1 MKPVTSQHFPAH
13 KHTRTLPA
21 SNAARMACLVLAVIV
36 ALAQPI
42 QAQNEPPDTQQI
54 RTELGKVV
62 TDLRAAMAQLARI
75 EAEAATLPKTF
86 TAGGQ
91 TQNRWNQL
99 NGEKERW
106 TTEQNNALERYD
118 QLVVRSEPLPSGNA
132 AIADLL
138 TICTQL
144 LARNDV
150 MLKTAQSKLSGIER
164 TLRSGPSTFAKGNEI
179 EVWQTQLNRERDYWT
194 GNLAT
199 LGKEHEKLAAQF
211 ATLKVRRTAQAAPNT
226 PGLSFPA
233 PAPAVGAAIP
243 ASAPAVGTAIPASVP
258 SVPANDKTFALLD
271 DLVKAIRAWQQYMK
285 EGNEVE
291 ATIQSD
297 KINNSLLYKELRGS
311 SREIGYWRQAPEEAL
326 AALAKYR
333 ADYPAL
339 RAKHDKKHALEVAIA
354 ARRKEEA
361 DKESAERRRVD
372 EEKAKASALQEAAAA
387 ASVSDKPPYDFTF
400 GHLPFGLE
408 KEDVVRLLEKRPEID
423 KAIPIKGVVGSKLYG
438 DIDAIG
444 RTCATGLFSARHL
457 PPRTDSCFSF
467 HPNLTANKSYL
478 LPVSPS
484 GSKEKVHL
492 GSFSAHF
499 YRTSPISTQY
509 FLFAVNRQYNSASV
523 ESKLYSSSFDS
534 VRTLLTKEVGSE
546 SVAIDYTTQKDK
558 ELKGAIWELPDY
570 WVWLVME
577 KTVLASTFDNG
588 ASTARD
594 FWKIGYIH
602 KPGLTKYLRSIESAK
617 APNQSDF
624 DILNV
629 MVLVSLS
636 GKTDKETSADAERLL
651 RSVQRLRQEE
661 RGNNQ

>member
-1 MKPVTSQHFPAH
+1 
-13 KHTRTLPA
+13 
-21 SNAARMACLVLAVIV
+21 MACLVLAVIV

-75 EAEAATLPKTF
+75 EAEAAALPKTF

-144 LARNDV
+144 IARNDV

-194 GNLAT
+194 GNLAM

-243 ASAPAVGTAIPASVP
+243 ASVP
-258 SVPANDKTFALLD
+258 SVPANDKTFTLLD
-271 DLVKAIRAWQQYMK
+271 DFVKAIKDWQQYKK
-285 EGNEVE
+285 EGNKVE
-291 ATIQSD
+291 ATIQFD
-297 KINNSLLYKELRGS
+297 KLKKLVRTEFPYESLASYEGMPLSYNKGLWQIR
-311 SREIGYWRQAPEEAL
+311 PEKVL

-333 ADYPAL
+333 ADYPVLMVAGDKERAL
-339 RAKHDKKHALEVAIA
+339 KAAIA

-361 DKESAERRRVD
+361 DKE
-372 EEKAKASALQEAAAA
+372 EEMAKAKAMTPEGLAQAKMNAEKEAAKK
-387 ASVSDKPPYDFTF
+387 KPIRSLEDAVAVVNGKLF
-400 GHLPFGLE
+400 GGSAE
-408 KEDVVRLLEKRPEID
+408 YKVG
-423 KAIPIKGVVGSKLYG
+423 KA
-438 DIDAIG
+438 
-444 RTCATGLFSARHL
+444 
-457 PPRTDSCFSF
+457 
-467 HPNLTANKSYL
+467 
-478 LPVSPS
+478 
-484 GSKEKVHL
+484 
-492 GSFSAHF
+492 
-499 YRTSPISTQY
+499 
-509 FLFAVNRQYNSASV
+509 
-523 ESKLYSSSFDS
+523 
-534 VRTLLTKEVGSE
+534 
-546 SVAIDYTTQKDK
+546 
-558 ELKGAIWELPDY
+558 
-570 WVWLVME
+570 M
-577 KTVLASTFDNG
+577 
-588 ASTARD
+588 
-594 FWKIGYIH
+594 
-602 KPGLTKYLRSIESAK
+602 
-617 APNQSDF
+617 
-624 DILNV
+624 
-629 MVLVSLS
+629 VSLGGVTPRNTTLYPVRFENGRDAYFFKDEFDEWS
-636 GKTDKETSADAERLL
+636 FYEKGDGSINLVKTFR
-651 RSVQRLRQEE
+651 
-661 RGNNQ
+661 

>member
-144 LARNDV
+144 IARNDV

-271 DLVKAIRAWQQYMK
+271 DLVKAIRAWQHYMK

-372 EEKAKASALQEAAAA
+372 EEKAKASAPQREAQMKKEAEENAARMEA
-387 ASVSDKPPYDFTF
+387 KKKPIRSLEDAVAVVNGKLF
-400 GHLPFGLE
+400 GGSAE
-408 KEDVVRLLEKRPEID
+408 YKVGKE
-423 KAIPIKGVVGSKLYG
+423 
-438 DIDAIG
+438 
-444 RTCATGLFSARHL
+444 
-457 PPRTDSCFSF
+457 
-467 HPNLTANKSYL
+467 
-478 LPVSPS
+478 
-484 GSKEKVHL
+484 
-492 GSFSAHF
+492 
-499 YRTSPISTQY
+499 
-509 FLFAVNRQYNSASV
+509 
-523 ESKLYSSSFDS
+523 
-534 VRTLLTKEVGSE
+534 
-546 SVAIDYTTQKDK
+546 
-558 ELKGAIWELPDY
+558 
-570 WVWLVME
+570 M
-577 KTVLASTFDNG
+577 
-588 ASTARD
+588 
-594 FWKIGYIH
+594 
-602 KPGLTKYLRSIESAK
+602 
-617 APNQSDF
+617 
-624 DILNV
+624 
-629 MVLVSLS
+629 VSLGGVTPKNTTLYPVRFRNGRDAYFFKDEFDEWS
-636 GKTDKETSADAERLL
+636 FYEKGTSLIIRVKTF
-651 RSVQRLRQEE
+651 Q
-661 RGNNQ
+661 

>member
-1 MKPVTSQHFPAH
+1 
-13 KHTRTLPA
+13 
-21 SNAARMACLVLAVIV
+21 MACLVLAVIV

-75 EAEAATLPKTF
+75 EAEAAALPKTF

-144 LARNDV
+144 IARNDV

-199 LGKEHEKLAAQF
+199 LSKEHEKLAAQF
-211 ATLKVRRTAQAAPNT
+211 TTLKVHRTAQAAPNP

-243 ASAPAVGTAIPASVP
+243 ASVP
-258 SVPANDKTFALLD
+258 SVPANDKTFALID
-271 DLVKAIRAWQQYMK
+271 DFTRAIRVWHQYKK

-297 KINNSLLYKELRGS
+297 KIEKMRRTVEPSSLYERIGLVFYKDD
-311 SREIGYWRQAPEEAL
+311 PEKAL
-326 AALAKYR
+326 ARAAKYR
-333 ADYPAL
+333 ADYPAI
-339 RAKHDKKHALEVAIA
+339 RAKLDKEHALEVAIA

-372 EEKAKASALQEAAAA
+372 EEKAKASAPQREVQMKKEAEEEAARMEAKKKEAA
-387 ASVSDKPPYDFTF
+387 MKKPIATLEDAVERVKQKFFADNAETKVGRALVST
-400 GHLPFGLE
+400 GGLTPAGT
-408 KEDVVRLLEKRPEID
+408 KIIPVR
-423 KAIPIKGVVGSKLYG
+423 
-438 DIDAIG
+438 
-444 RTCATGLFSARHL
+444 F
-457 PPRTDSCFSF
+457 
-467 HPNLTANKSYL
+467 ANKVDFYFFQDDFDEWS
-478 LPVSPS
+478 
-484 GSKEKVHL
+484 
-492 GSFSAHF
+492 F
-499 YRTSPISTQY
+499 YRKGDRTVIR
-509 FLFAVNRQYNSASV
+509 L
-523 ESKLYSSSFDS
+523 SSF
-534 VRTLLTKEVGSE
+534 R
-546 SVAIDYTTQKDK
+546 
-558 ELKGAIWELPDY
+558 
-570 WVWLVME
+570 
-577 KTVLASTFDNG
+577 
-588 ASTARD
+588 
-594 FWKIGYIH
+594 
-602 KPGLTKYLRSIESAK
+602 
-617 APNQSDF
+617 
-624 DILNV
+624 
-629 MVLVSLS
+629 
-636 GKTDKETSADAERLL
+636 
-651 RSVQRLRQEE
+651 
-661 RGNNQ
+661 

>member
-144 LARNDV
+144 IARNDV

-199 LGKEHEKLAAQF
+199 LGKEHEKLAAHF

-226 PGLSFPA
+226 PGLSF
-233 PAPAVGAAIP
+233 P

-271 DLVKAIRAWQQYMK
+271 NLTRAIKVWQQYKK

-297 KINNSLLYKELRGS
+297 KIEKMGGTVEPSWSLIETGFYKDH
-311 SREIGYWRQAPEEAL
+311 PEEAL
-326 AALAKYR
+326 AILAKYR

-339 RAKHDKKHALEVAIA
+339 RAKLDKKHALEAAIA

-372 EEKAKASALQEAAAA
+372 EEKAKASAPQREAQMKKEAEENAARMEA
-387 ASVSDKPPYDFTF
+387 KKKPIRSLEDAVAVVNGKLF
-400 GHLPFGLE
+400 GGSAE
-408 KEDVVRLLEKRPEID
+408 YKVGKE
-423 KAIPIKGVVGSKLYG
+423 
-438 DIDAIG
+438 
-444 RTCATGLFSARHL
+444 
-457 PPRTDSCFSF
+457 
-467 HPNLTANKSYL
+467 
-478 LPVSPS
+478 
-484 GSKEKVHL
+484 
-492 GSFSAHF
+492 
-499 YRTSPISTQY
+499 
-509 FLFAVNRQYNSASV
+509 
-523 ESKLYSSSFDS
+523 
-534 VRTLLTKEVGSE
+534 
-546 SVAIDYTTQKDK
+546 
-558 ELKGAIWELPDY
+558 
-570 WVWLVME
+570 M
-577 KTVLASTFDNG
+577 
-588 ASTARD
+588 
-594 FWKIGYIH
+594 
-602 KPGLTKYLRSIESAK
+602 
-617 APNQSDF
+617 
-624 DILNV
+624 
-629 MVLVSLS
+629 VSLGGVTPKNTTLYPVRFRNGRDAYFFKDEFDEWS
-636 GKTDKETSADAERLL
+636 FYEKGDGSINLVKTF
-651 RSVQRLRQEE
+651 Q
-661 RGNNQ
+661 

>member
-1 MKPVTSQHFPAH
+1 MKPVTSQHFPTH

-75 EAEAATLPKTF
+75 EAEAAALPKTF

-144 LARNDV
+144 IARNDV

-211 ATLKVRRTAQAAPNT
+211 TTLKVRRTAQAAPNT

-243 ASAPAVGTAIPASVP
+243 ASVP

-271 DLVKAIRAWQQYMK
+271 DLVKAIRAWQQYTK

-297 KINNSLLYKELRGS
+297 KIEKMRRTRTPYSLFEKSGFYNYKND
-311 SREIGYWRQAPEEAL
+311 PEEAL

-339 RAKHDKKHALEVAIA
+339 RAKHDKAHALEVAIA

-361 DKESAERRRVD
+361 DKDSAERRRVD

-617 APNQSDF
+617 TPNQSDF

>member
-75 EAEAATLPKTF
+75 EVEAATLPKTF

-144 LARNDV
+144 IARNDV

-243 ASAPAVGTAIPASVP
+243 ASVP

-271 DLVKAIRAWQQYMK
+271 DLVKAIRAWQQYTK

-297 KINNSLLYKELRGS
+297 KIEKMSSTIEPYSDFGRTRFYYYKND
-311 SREIGYWRQAPEEAL
+311 PEKAL
-326 AALAKYR
+326 AAIAKFR
-333 ADYPAL
+333 ADYPAI
-339 RAKHDKKHALEVAIA
+339 RAELDKKHALEVAIA

-372 EEKAKASALQEAAAA
+372 EEKAKASAPQREAQMKKEAEENAARMEA
-387 ASVSDKPPYDFTF
+387 KKKPIRSLEDAVAVVNGKLF
-400 GHLPFGLE
+400 GGSAE
-408 KEDVVRLLEKRPEID
+408 YKVGKE
-423 KAIPIKGVVGSKLYG
+423 
-438 DIDAIG
+438 
-444 RTCATGLFSARHL
+444 
-457 PPRTDSCFSF
+457 
-467 HPNLTANKSYL
+467 
-478 LPVSPS
+478 
-484 GSKEKVHL
+484 
-492 GSFSAHF
+492 
-499 YRTSPISTQY
+499 
-509 FLFAVNRQYNSASV
+509 
-523 ESKLYSSSFDS
+523 
-534 VRTLLTKEVGSE
+534 
-546 SVAIDYTTQKDK
+546 
-558 ELKGAIWELPDY
+558 
-570 WVWLVME
+570 M
-577 KTVLASTFDNG
+577 
-588 ASTARD
+588 
-594 FWKIGYIH
+594 
-602 KPGLTKYLRSIESAK
+602 
-617 APNQSDF
+617 
-624 DILNV
+624 
-629 MVLVSLS
+629 VSLGGVTPRNTTLYPVRFENGRDAYFFKDEFDEWS
-636 GKTDKETSADAERLL
+636 FYEKGTSLIIRVKTF
-651 RSVQRLRQEE
+651 Q
-661 RGNNQ
+661 

>member
-21 SNAARMACLVLAVIV
+21 SNAARMACLVLALVV

-75 EAEAATLPKTF
+75 EAEAAALPKTF

-144 LARNDV
+144 IARNDV

-211 ATLKVRRTAQAAPNT
+211 ATLKVHRTAQAAANT

-233 PAPAVGAAIP
+233 PAPAVGA
-243 ASAPAVGTAIPASVP
+243 AIPASVP

-271 DLVKAIRAWQQYMK
+271 DLVKAIRAWQQYTK

-297 KINNSLLYKELRGS
+297 KIKKMSSTIEPYSDFGRLSFYYYKND
-311 SREIGYWRQAPEEAL
+311 PEKAL
-326 AALAKYR
+326 AALAKFR

-339 RAKHDKKHALEVAIA
+339 RAKHDKAHALKVAIA

-361 DKESAERRRVD
+361 DKDSAERRRVD
-372 EEKAKASALQEAAAA
+372 EEKAKASAPQREAQMKKEAEENAARMEA
-387 ASVSDKPPYDFTF
+387 KKKPIRSLEDAVAVVNGKLF
-400 GHLPFGLE
+400 GGSAE
-408 KEDVVRLLEKRPEID
+408 YKVGKE
-423 KAIPIKGVVGSKLYG
+423 
-438 DIDAIG
+438 
-444 RTCATGLFSARHL
+444 
-457 PPRTDSCFSF
+457 
-467 HPNLTANKSYL
+467 
-478 LPVSPS
+478 
-484 GSKEKVHL
+484 
-492 GSFSAHF
+492 
-499 YRTSPISTQY
+499 
-509 FLFAVNRQYNSASV
+509 
-523 ESKLYSSSFDS
+523 
-534 VRTLLTKEVGSE
+534 
-546 SVAIDYTTQKDK
+546 
-558 ELKGAIWELPDY
+558 
-570 WVWLVME
+570 M
-577 KTVLASTFDNG
+577 
-588 ASTARD
+588 
-594 FWKIGYIH
+594 
-602 KPGLTKYLRSIESAK
+602 
-617 APNQSDF
+617 
-624 DILNV
+624 
-629 MVLVSLS
+629 VSLGGVTPKNTTLYPVRFRNGRDAYFFKDEFDEWS
-636 GKTDKETSADAERLL
+636 FYEKGDGSINLVKTF
-651 RSVQRLRQEE
+651 Q
-661 RGNNQ
+661 